1 VPLFDLKFLGRT
13 RGNPCRN
20 FKSAALAAMCPN
32 SMALT
37 HLIGYRGNGASAA
50 IVKIWRM
57 FESSL
62 PDAAGP
68 A

>member
-37 HLIGYRGNGASAA
+37 HLIGVPRQ
-50 IVKIWRM
+50 WRQRRDCENLAHVRIK
-57 FESSL
+57 F
-62 PDAAGP
+62 A
-68 A
+68 